1 MVKKNYEVFWL
12 PILVWIMLLLGACVD
27 RTPPAE
33 PVISGVENGKVYGT
47 PVVIQVSEEKGV
59 KIDCEIDG
67 ISYIPGTIYGQ
78 EGIHTL
84 HVVAAKRNGQS
95 VEKNLIFEIDTKPP
109 PEPDITGVEE
119 AKVYNRGVVV
129 DFHRKEEVSYTALI
143 DQEPYIPGSIYDME
157 GSHTLEVTA
166 HKIRNGLTSTKR
178 VSFEIDKGRYTQEEI
193 DYFREIAFGSEFEGD
208 FNRLRKWNKDV
219 VGIKI
224 FGDPTDEDRETLQ
237 EVIRDIGEITSGIR
251 LELVQDDPDIS
262 VYFIPQREFY
272 QYTERDIAE
281 SNWGLFWYYSNDKGE
296 IQEAR
301 LLISTDQ
308 PNQVERNHLIRE
320 ELTQALGLGNDSWKY
335 ENSIFYQGWN
345 TLQEYGEIDKK
356 LIQILYHPDIQP
368 NMEEKEL
375 VAYLEGRLAHQN
387 ERERIFPI
395 DEGGE
400 REDFL
405 QFRKDLMEAVKKRD
419 LTFLTTHLDEGIR
432 YKDFDGVGQKAFI
445 SYWGLDTHAEESAVW
460 KELEEV
466 LVLGGVFETEEKDG
480 FIAPYISVRF
490 PYYLDPHRY
499 GVILE
504 KAVSL
509 HKAPNA
515 ASEVLEVL
523 DYDVVYWLSD
533 TPQEWSLEST
543 PEKEAA
549 WIPVATLSGK
559 KGYVKQGV
567 LRRPSDFRIGFVR
580 KVGTWK
586 IRYLSK

>member
-1 MVKKNYEVFWL
+1 MVRKNYEVLLF
-12 PILVWIMLLLGACVD
+12 PILVWIMLFLGGCAD

-67 ISYIPGTIYGQ
+67 MSYIPGTVYGQ

-84 HVVAAKRNGQS
+84 HVIAAKRNGLS
-95 VEKNLIFEIDTKPP
+95 VEKSLIFEIDTQPP

-119 AKVYNRGVVV
+119 DKVYNRGVVV
-129 DFHRKEEVSYTALI
+129 DFYREEGVSYTALI

-178 VSFEIDKGRYTQEEI
+178 IHFEIDKGRYTQEEI

-208 FNRLRKWNKDV
+208 FSRLRKWNQDV
-219 VGIKI
+219 VGIKVL
-224 FGDPTDEDRETLQ
+224 GDATDEDRETLQ
-237 EVIRDIGEITSGIR
+237 EIIRDISEITSGIR
-251 LELVQDDPDIS
+251 LTLVQDDPDIS
-262 VYFIPQREFY
+262 VHFIPQKEFY
-272 QYTERDIAE
+272 RYTERDIAE

-308 PNQVERNHLIRE
+308 PNQLERNHLIRE

-335 ENSIFYQGWN
+335 EDSVFYQGWS
-345 TLQEYGEIDKK
+345 TVQEYGEMDKK

-368 NMEEKEL
+368 NMEEEEV

-395 DEGGE
+395 DEGE
-400 REDFL
+400 KREDFL
-405 QFRKDLMEAVKKRD
+405 QFRKELMKAVKKRD
-419 LTFLTTHLDEGIR
+419 LAFLKAHLDEGIR
-432 YKDFDGVGQKAFI
+432 YQDFDGMGPEAFI
-445 SYWGLDTHAEESAVW
+445 RYWGLDTQEEESPVW
-460 KELEEV
+460 EELEKV
-466 LVLGGVFETEEKDG
+466 LVLGGVFETEEKEE
-480 FIAPYISVRF
+480 FIAPYLSVRF

-499 GVILE
+499 GVVLE
-504 KAVSL
+504 KAVNL
-509 HKAPNA
+509 YKAPNA

-523 DYDVVYWLSD
+523 NYDVIYWLSE
-533 TPQEWSLEST
+533 TPQEWSLGSPSEEET
-543 PEKEAA
+543 V

-559 KGYVKQGV
+559 KGYVQQGV
-567 LRRPSDFRIGFVR
+567 LRRPSDFRITFIW
-580 KVGTWK
+580 KDGTWK
-586 IRYLSK
+586 IRDFSK

>member
-1 MVKKNYEVFWL
+1 MVKKNFEVFL
-12 PILVWIMLLLGACVD
+12 YPILVGIMLLLGGCGD

-33 PVISGVENGKVYGT
+33 PVISGVENGQVYGT

-67 ISYIPGTIYGQ
+67 MSYIPGTVYGQ

-84 HVVAAKRNGQS
+84 HVVAAKRNGLS
-95 VEKNLIFEIDTKPP
+95 VERYLVFEIDTQPP

-119 AKVYNRGVVV
+119 GKVYNRGIAV
-129 DFHRKEEVSYTALI
+129 DFYREEGVSYTALI
-143 DQEPYIPGSIYDME
+143 DQELYISGSIYDME

-178 VSFEIDKGRYTQEEI
+178 IRFEIDKGRYTRDEI

-208 FNRLRKWNKDV
+208 FSGLRKWNKDR
-219 VGIKI
+219 VGVKI
-224 FGDPTDEDRETLQ
+224 FGDPTEEDRITLQ
-237 EVIRDIGEITSGIR
+237 EVIRDIGKITSGIR

-262 VYFIPQREFY
+262 VHFIPQRKFY
-272 QYTERDIAE
+272 RYTERDIAE

-296 IQEAR
+296 IQEAM
-301 LLISTDQ
+301 LLISTDE
-308 PNQVERNHLIRE
+308 PNQLERNHLIRE

-335 ENSIFYQGWN
+335 ESSIFYQGWS
-345 TLQEYGEIDKK
+345 TVQEYSEIDKK

-368 NMEEKEL
+368 NMEKEEV
-375 VAYLEGRLAHQN
+375 VAYLENRLAHQN

-419 LTFLTTHLDEGIR
+419 PVFLIAHLDEGIR
-432 YKDFDGVGQKAFI
+432 YKDFDGVGSEAFI
-445 SYWGLDTHAEESAVW
+445 RYWGLDTLAEESPVW
-460 KELEEV
+460 EELEKL
-466 LVLGGVFETEEKDG
+466 LVLGGVFKAEEKEE
-480 FIAPYISVRF
+480 FIAPYLSVRF
-490 PYYLDPHRY
+490 PYYMDPHRY

-504 KAVSL
+504 KAVNL
-509 HKAPNA
+509 YKAPNV

-523 DYDVVYWLSD
+523 NYDVVYWLSE
-533 TPQEWSLEST
+533 TPQEWSLESSS
-543 PEKEAA
+543 KKDGV

-567 LRRPSDFRIGFVR
+567 LRRPSDFRIAFVR
-580 KVGTWK
+580 KDGSWK
-586 IRYLSK
+586 IGDFSK